1 MANGPIGNAMI
12 SMTVAFVDTNV
23 LVYAH
28 NRRDDRRHP
37 IARDLLTRLTEDG
50 TGAVSIQVLQEWV
63 NVVTRRVPVPLTL
76 DEAVRVIR
84 DFDTAGWRIISPQ
97 VGDVIEALTM
107 MPRWQLSRWDALIVT
122 AAQVAGATVL
132 WTEDLNHGQKFGPV
146 TIQNPFH
153 H

>member
-1 MANGPIGNAMI
+1 MI

>member
-1 MANGPIGNAMI
+1 
-12 SMTVAFVDTNV
+12 
-23 LVYAH
+23 
-28 NRRDDRRHP
+28 
-37 IARDLLTRLTEDG
+37 
-50 TGAVSIQVLQEWV
+50 
-63 NVVTRRVPVPLTL
+63 LTL

-107 MPRWQLSRWDALIVT
+107 MQRWQLSWWDALIVT

-132 WTEDLNHGQKFGPV
+132 WTEDLNHEQKFGPV

>member
-1 MANGPIGNAMI
+1 
-12 SMTVAFVDTNV
+12 MTVEFVDTNV

-37 IARDLLTRLTEDG
+37 IARDLLIRLTEDG

-76 DEAVRVIR
+76 DEAIRVIR

-107 MPRWQLSRWDALIVT
+107 MQRWQLSW
-122 AAQVAGATVL
+122 
-132 WTEDLNHGQKFGPV
+132 
-146 TIQNPFH
+146 
-153 H
+153 

>member
-1 MANGPIGNAMI
+1 
-12 SMTVAFVDTNV
+12 MTVEFVDTNV

-28 NRRDDRRHP
+28 NRCDDRRHP
-37 IARDLLTRLTEDG
+37 IARNLLTRLTEDG

-63 NVVTRRVPVPLTL
+63 NVVTRRVPIPLTL
-76 DEAVRVIR
+76 DETARVIQ
-84 DFDTAGWRIISPQ
+84 DFDTAGWRIISPH
-97 VGDVIEALTM
+97 VDHVIEALAM
-107 MPRWQLSRWDALIVT
+107 MQRSQLSWWDALIVI
-122 AAQVAGATVL
+122 AAQVAGASVL